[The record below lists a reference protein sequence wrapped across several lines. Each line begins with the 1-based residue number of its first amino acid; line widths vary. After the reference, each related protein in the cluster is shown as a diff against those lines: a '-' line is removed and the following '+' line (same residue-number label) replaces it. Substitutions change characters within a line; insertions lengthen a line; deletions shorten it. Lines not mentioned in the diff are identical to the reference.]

1 MKERGPFITL
11 IVLVIVA
18 IGLAAL
24 SSRVHPGGELP
35 PEDQN
40 TPINATPPAPSAQ
53 SSNLPIP
60 QQEALFAQY
69 EPTAIH
75 ATLLVEGLAPIQIEL
90 YPKAAPKTV
99 AHFVALCKKGFYN
112 GILFHRVIPH
122 FVAQAGDPA
131 SKKVDGA
138 AIRGL
143 SDQEVAQKYLLG
155 AGGSGQTVPF
165 EGNDLT
171 NLPGSIAMALSAPRS
186 DTGDSQ
192 FFIDLV
198 DNKQLDGDYCVFGR
212 VVGGMDQAL
221 KIRQGDRIKSII
233 IH

>member
-1 MKERGPFITL
+1 MRNRPILVL
-11 IVLVIVA
+11 ILLVVFA
-18 IGLAAL
+18 LGLAAY
-24 SSRVHPGGELP
+24 SSRVHPGGDLP
-35 PEDQN
+35 PEDQPD
-40 TPINATPPAPSAQ
+40 TTQLTPPAPSAQ
-53 SSNLPIP
+53 SSKLPIA
-60 QQEALFAQY
+60 QQEQLFSKY

-75 ATLLVEGLAPIQIEL
+75 ATLQVEGLAPIEIEL

-99 AHFVALCKKGFYN
+99 AHFVKLCKEGFYN
-112 GILFHRVIPH
+112 GILFHRVIPN

-131 SKKVDGA
+131 SKKIDGRKL
-138 AIRGL
+138 RGL
-143 SDQEVAQKYLLG
+143 TDQQVAMKYLLG

-171 NLPGSIAMALSAPRS
+171 NLPGTIALALSAPRT

-192 FFIDLV
+192 FFINLV

-212 VVGGMDQAL
+212 VVQGMDQVK
-221 KIRQGDRIKSII
+221 KIQQGDRIQSIV